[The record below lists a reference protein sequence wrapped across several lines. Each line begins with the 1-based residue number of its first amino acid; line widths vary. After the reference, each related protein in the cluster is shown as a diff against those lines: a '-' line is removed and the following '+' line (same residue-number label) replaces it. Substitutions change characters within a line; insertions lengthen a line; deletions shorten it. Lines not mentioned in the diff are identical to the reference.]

1 MKTQIVTLT
10 IDVLM
15 TLEQAQ
21 ELQTMYDQQ
30 LDAITLLSERNEM
43 TTLDVEYAEIEVT
56 QI

>member
-21 ELQTMYDQQ
+21 EFQAMYDQQ
-30 LDAITLLSERNEM
+30 LEAITLLSERNEM